1 MPGAGGLPSMKASA
15 EIAKLRAA
23 LQSEDSIDLDDIIEA
38 VIALT
43 VQVEAVAALVEAQ
56 EVEIQEI
63 KTLVTEIHTT
73 IANARRIYF

>member
-1 MPGAGGLPSMKASA
+1 MKASA